1 MSEPE
6 SLYTTNER
14 DTNLVDVSNSEGI
27 KSLRPIA
34 AFVKPYKVMV
44 ILALIALIVTA
55 AVTLSLGQGVKLVID
70 SGFVASSK
78 PQLNTAAMT
87 MLALIMLLAIGTFFR
102 FYLMSWLG
110 ERVVADLRR
119 AVLEKIVFLHPNYFE
134 ENRSGEI
141 TSRLT
146 TDTSLLQSII
156 GSSFSMAL
164 RSSLTLLGGLIM
176 LFVTN
181 LKLSLIV
188 IAFVPLVLFPMFAF
202 GKKVRKLASS
212 SQDAIADIGTY
223 AGEIIQNIKV
233 VQSYTQ
239 EQAECKAFN
248 KEVESAFVVAKARI
262 KHRALLIA
270 IAIFVIFSAITV
282 MLWVGGSDVIAGQI
296 TAGELAAFV
305 FYAVMVAMSVATIAE
320 VYSELQ
326 RAAGAAQRLLQLLD
340 IKSDLHS
347 AVSCQKLDIAKGI
360 SIDIKQLSFSYPSR
374 PSQLALNKVN
384 LTINQ
389 GEVVAVVGPSG
400 AGKST
405 LFEMLQ
411 RFYDP
416 QSGAILINDIDIRAL
431 SLKQLRGLMGLV
443 PQNPVLFSAD
453 VMHNIRYGNPCASDE
468 EVKNAA
474 KKAHAHEF
482 IEALPDGYQSF
493 LGEQGVRLSGGQKQ
507 RIAIARAIL
516 KDPSILL
523 LDEATSALDS
533 ESEYHVQ
540 AALIE
545 LMKSRTTLI
554 IAHRLSTVKHAD
566 NIIVMDN
573 GKVVNQ
579 GDHQSLIK
587 SDPLYQRLCQ
597 LQFELD

>member
-1 MSEPE
+1 MDKSVSPH
-6 SLYTTNER
+6 STNDGEKK
-14 DTNLVDVSNSEGI
+14 SKGI
-27 KSLRPIA
+27 KSLLPIA

-55 AVTLSLGQGVKLVID
+55 AVALSLGQGVKLVID
-70 SGFVASSK
+70 SGFVASSTS
-78 PQLNTAAMT
+78 QLNVAAMS
-87 MLALIMLLAIGTFFR
+87 MIAMILLLAVGTFFR

-110 ERVVADLRR
+110 ERVVADMRK

-134 ENRSGEI
+134 ENRSAEI

-146 TDTSLLQSII
+146 TDTTLLQSII

-164 RSSLTLLGGLIM
+164 RSSLTLVGGLVM

-188 IAFVPLVLFPMFAF
+188 VAFVPLVLLPMFAF
-202 GKKVRKLASS
+202 GKKVRRLASS

-223 AGEIIQNIKV
+223 ATEIIQNIKV

-239 EQAECKAFN
+239 EPAECKAFAD
-248 KEVESAFVVAKARI
+248 EVESAFDVAKARI
-262 KHRALLIA
+262 KQRALLIA
-270 IAIFVIFSAITV
+270 IAIFSIFGAITV
-282 MLWVGGSDVIAGQI
+282 MLWVGGSDVIAGNI
-296 TAGELAAFV
+296 TAGDLAAFV

-326 RAAGAAQRLLQLLD
+326 RAAGAAQRLLQLLEV
-340 IKSDLHS
+340 KSDLLSPEHD
-347 AVSCQKLDIAKGI
+347 APLDVSLGTA
-360 SIDIKQLSFSYPSR
+360 IDIKQLSFSYPSR
-374 PSQLALNKVN
+374 PTQLALNQIN
-384 LTINQ
+384 LTVNQ
-389 GEVVAVVGPSG
+389 GEVVAIVGPSG

-416 QSGAILINDIDIRAL
+416 QQGAITLNGIDIR
-431 SLKQLRGLMGLV
+431 SLPLAQLRKLMGLV

-453 VMHNIRYGNPCASDE
+453 VMHNIRYGKPTASEE
-468 EVKNAA
+468 EVINAA

-482 IEALPDGYQSF
+482 IEALPEGYNSF

-533 ESEYHVQ
+533 ESEFHVQ
-540 AALIE
+540 AALVE
-545 LMKSRTTLI
+545 LMKNRTTLI

-566 NIIVMDN
+566 SIVVMEQ

-579 GDHQSLIK
+579 GKHHMLIE

-597 LQFELD
+597 LQFEGA